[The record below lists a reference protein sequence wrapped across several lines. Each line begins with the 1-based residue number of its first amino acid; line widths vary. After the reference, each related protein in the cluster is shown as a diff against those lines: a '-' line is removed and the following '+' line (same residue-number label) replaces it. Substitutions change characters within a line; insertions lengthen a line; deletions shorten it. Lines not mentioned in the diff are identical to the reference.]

1 MLQGV
6 LLSLPQGILLGGAY
20 GAIAIGLSVIFGV
33 TRIVNFAHG
42 SLLMVSTFVYYGLY
56 EFFGIDPYI
65 GIVIVAP
72 IMFLFGY
79 IIQKS
84 LIKPLIVRER
94 ASVLEP
100 TSVMLITI
108 GLWYAL
114 DNLFMMLFGSNFRT
128 MPTKISQSDLII
140 GDAVFVTPW
149 SKVIAFVAGFMLA
162 GILWFI
168 TNKTELGKRIRA
180 VSQNR
185 DAAALCGVDVF
196 KTYSIAFGLG
206 AAAVSIAG
214 ACLSQF
220 YFVQPQI
227 GATFGTKSFMIVV
240 LGGLGSIPGALIG
253 GLIFGVVET
262 VGAQFITTT
271 SASMLSFL
279 LFILVLVIRPKGL
292 MGKI

>member
-1 MLQGV
+1 MLQSI
-6 LLSLPQGILLGGAY
+6 LISIPHGILLGGAY
-20 GAIAIGLSVIFGV
+20 GAIALGLSVIFGV

-42 SLLMVSTFVYYGLY
+42 SLLMVSVFAYYGLY
-56 EFFGIDPYI
+56 ELWGIDPYM

-72 IMFLFGY
+72 IMFMVGY
-79 IIQKS
+79 VILTV
-84 LIKPLIVRER
+84 LIKPLIIRER
-94 ASVLEP
+94 ASVVEP

-114 DNLFMMLFGSNFRT
+114 DNLFMMIFGSNYRT
-128 MPTKISQSDLII
+128 LDTKASQTNIVL
-140 GDAVFVTPW
+140 GDATFVTQL
-149 SKVIAFVAGFMLA
+149 SRVIAFVASFVLA
-162 GILWFI
+162 GLLWFI

-185 DAAALCGVDVF
+185 DAAALCGVDVY
-196 KTYSIAFGLG
+196 KTYGIAFGLG
-206 AAAVSIAG
+206 AAAVSIAA

-227 GATFGTKSFMIVV
+227 GSTFGTKSFLIVV
-240 LGGLGSIPGALIG
+240 LGGLGSIPGALLGGFIF
-253 GLIFGVVET
+253 GLIES

-279 LFILVLVIRPKGL
+279 LFIIVLVVRPKGL
-292 MGKI
+292 MGKL

>member
-1 MLQGV
+1 MLQSI
-6 LLSLPQGILLGGAY
+6 LLSIPYGILLGGAY

-42 SLLMVSTFVYYGLY
+42 SLLMVSTFAYYALF
-56 EFFGIDPYI
+56 ELFGIDPYV
-65 GIVIVAP
+65 GIIIVAP
-72 IMFLFGY
+72 VMFIFGY
-79 IIQKS
+79 FIQKI
-84 LIKPLIVRER
+84 LIKPLILRER
-94 ASVLEP
+94 VSVLEP
-100 TSVMLITI
+100 TSVLLITV

-114 DNLFMMLFGSNFRT
+114 DNLFMMLFGSNYRT
-128 MPTKISQSDLII
+128 LATKISQADIVF
-140 GDAVFVTPW
+140 GDATFVTQW
-149 SKVIAFVAGFMLA
+149 SRVIAFLASFLLA
-162 GILWFI
+162 GVLWFI

-185 DAAALCGVDVF
+185 DAAAICGVDVF

-214 ACLSQF
+214 ACLVQF

-240 LGGLGSIPGALIG
+240 LGGLGSIPGALLG
-253 GLIFGVVET
+253 GMIFGIIEA

-271 SASMLSFL
+271 SATMLSFI

-292 MGKI
+292 FGKN